1 MLDPDQLQIFRD
13 SLEKGLIKHVDRG
26 ISPRRSIMK
35 NSASKP
41 ANFDF
46 GSYPLKPWL
55 NKKNNPG

>member
-1 MLDPDQLQIFRD
+1 M
-13 SLEKGLIKHVDRG
+13 KHVDQG

-41 ANFDF
+41 ATFDF

-55 NKKNNPG
+55 NKTNNPG